1 MKQKRLQR
9 RVKGFTLIELIIVI
23 AIIGILLGI
32 LMPTMTS
39 YYRRSRIQ
47 AANANAKMVY
57 NAAQTA
63 VQKMMASDRTATTP
77 SGFAGTVK
85 ISHSHAGTMD
95 CVIGE
100 NTFPSIDATRANVAA
115 CERVVQAVDRTVSD
129 ASQINWAVRIENY
142 IVKAA
147 VAAEND
153 TTTNVGFFSANRQ
166 FATMDTPRV
175 AYSTSFDTQLGS
187 IAAGYDAPAA
197 TEAPTT

>member
-1 MKQKRLQR
+1 MKQNGFQR
-9 RVKGFTLIELIIVI
+9 RVKGFTLMELIIVI
-23 AIIGILLGI
+23 AIIGVLLGI
-32 LMPTMTS
+32 LMPAMST
-39 YYRRSRIQ
+39 YFRRSRIQ

-95 CVIGE
+95 CVIDE

-147 VAAEND
+147 VAADND
-153 TTTNVGFFSANRQ
+153 TTTNVGFFSTNRQ
-166 FATMDTPRV
+166 VATMETPRNP
-175 AYSTSFDTQLGS
+175 YSTSFDS
-187 IAAGYDAPAA
+187 ILSTLASGYDAS
-197 TEAPTT
+197 

>member
-1 MKQKRLQR
+1 MKQKKLQR
-9 RVKGFTLIELIIVI
+9 RVKGFTLMELIIVI
-23 AIIGILLGI
+23 AIIGVLLGI
-32 LMPTMTS
+32 LMPAMST
-39 YYRRSRIQ
+39 YFRRSRIQ

-95 CVIGE
+95 CVIDE
-100 NTFPSIDATRANVAA
+100 NTFPAIDATKANVEA

-147 VAAEND
+147 VAADND
-153 TTTNVGFFSANRQ
+153 TTTNVGFFSTNRQ
-166 FATMDTPRV
+166 VATMETPRNP
-175 AYSTSFDTQLGS
+175 YEDSFDSILGTLAS
-187 IAAGYDAPAA
+187 GYDAS
-197 TEAPTT
+197 